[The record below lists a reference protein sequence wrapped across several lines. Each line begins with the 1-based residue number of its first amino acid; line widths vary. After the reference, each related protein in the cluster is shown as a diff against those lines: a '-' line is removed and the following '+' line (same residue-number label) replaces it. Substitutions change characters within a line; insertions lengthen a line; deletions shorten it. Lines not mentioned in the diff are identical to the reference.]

1 MAVNSGWKSYHVFF
15 CHYFILKV
23 CVFFSK
29 HGRKGTRRGSPRS
42 RTPEDGDDSAHHQLL
57 MEGPVIKALS
67 LTEGWLQGGQQV
79 IVIGE
84 NFFPGLEVYFGSVLA
99 YGDLITNAAMKI
111 NTPPRAIPGV
121 VDVTLQYKGRPLSQG
136 QPHRFLYSGNFQ
148 SSLGFFFWIVNCW
161 KRVG

>member
-1 MAVNSGWKSYHVFF
+1 MIRNVHHVFF
-15 CHYFILKV
+15 SHFFIKSV
-23 CVFFSK
+23 CFFSFSK

-99 YGDLITNAAMKI
+99 YGDLITNAAMKVT
-111 NTPPRAIPGV
+111 TPPRAIPGV

-148 SSLGFFFWIVNCW
+148 PKVFELS
-161 KRVG
+161 